1 MVQANGL
8 LVLPHAR
15 GNIAIGDVVE
25 VMMFAGVL

>member
-1 MVQANGL
+1 M
-8 LVLPHAR
+8 VLPHAQ